1 MTEKNDKKTGESST
15 VVKHNAIINAEYEL
29 TLFEQRVLLSCIS
42 KINSMNKLSSNDL
55 FEVSVE
61 DIADLISTTDK
72 GSIYT
77 HLNSTVKRLAE
88 RWLVIDYPLDDNEVK
103 QKRTR
108 WISGIDYMKREGVIR
123 LTFAPGIIPYLSEL
137 TKNFTQYKLDSVVLF
152 KSIYSFRLYE
162 MLVMWGVKG
171 EKTVQIEWLR
181 EKMQLLDKYKNASDF
196 KKWVIDVAVD
206 EINRLSNSVVVSYES
221 IKRGRSIAAFKFS
234 YTIKKSPARP
244 NIQQDG
250 IFHSTSILSTNV
262 IVDFSQFN
270 DKDKQLAKNA
280 LAKVPEAT
288 QRIILDMFK
297 SMLAKGDVK
306 HPLRYLNS
314 LVSKSL
320 SGDLDITAFEN
331 VSTPS
336 NHFEKQTHR
345 ADKIKQAFAKH
356 TDEIKTKLA
365 ADGYVFIQGEGT
377 VTQSEFEALG
387 LIDKA
392 PRTGAKSI
400 TLSELMDKAQVQ
412 ENLRKEQEVTQKK
425 IKRENDAKQPKNVA
439 DIPVAPMSE
448 KEIAARQKI
457 LELEAQLVAAGE
469 FEGVNTMAIGE
480 DEIAEMAKL
489 DTVMQHFKQIA
500 EK

>member
-1 MTEKNDKKTGESST
+1 MTEKNDKKAGESST

-137 TKNFTQYKLDSVVLF
+137 SKNFTQYKLDSVVLF

-221 IKRGRSIAAFKFS
+221 IKRGKSIAAFKFT

-244 NIQQDG
+244 NIQQDE
-250 IFHSTSILSTNV
+250 IFHSTSTLSTDL
-262 IVDFSQFN
+262 IFDFSQFN

-297 SMLAKGDVK
+297 SALAKGGVK
-306 HPLRYLNS
+306 SPLHYLNS

-320 SGDLDITAFEN
+320 SGDLDTTAFDN
-331 VSTPS
+331 VPTPS
-336 NHFEKQTHR
+336 NHFEKQTRR
-345 ADKIKQAFAKH
+345 ADKIKQTFAKH
-356 TDEIKTKLA
+356 TDEIKAKLA
-365 ADGYVFIQGEGT
+365 DDGHIFIQGEGT
-377 VTQSEFEALG
+377 VSKSEFEALG
-387 LIDKA
+387 LIEKVS
-392 PRTGAKSI
+392 RKGYKSI
-400 TLSELMDKAQVQ
+400 SLSDLMAKAEEQ
-412 ENLRKEQEVTQKK
+412 EHLRKEKEIAQKK
-425 IKRENDAKQPKNVA
+425 AKREKQPKTVA
-439 DIPVAPMSE
+439 DIPVVPLTE
-448 KEIAARQKI
+448 KQMAARQKI
-457 LELEAQLVAAGE
+457 LELEAQLIAAGE
-469 FEGVNTMAIGE
+469 FVGVNKNVMSD
-480 DEIAEMAKL
+480 DEIVKLAEIDATLKK
-489 DTVMQHFKQIA
+489 FKP
-500 EK
+500 